1 MQFMVTA
8 YDGSDA
14 DAPGRRLAARP
25 AHLERVGSAREA
37 GNIIAG
43 GAILD
48 EDGEMIGSTI
58 YVEFESREALDEWL
72 NQDPYVKGG
81 VWQDITVVPIRLAV
95 TN

>member
-25 AHLERVGSAREA
+25 AHLDRVKDAREA
-37 GNIIAG
+37 GNIIVG

-48 EDGEMIGSTI
+48 DDGQMIGSTI
-58 YVEFESREALDEWL
+58 YVEFESRQALDDWL
-72 NQDPYVKGG
+72 NQDPYVKGN
-81 VWQDITVVPIRLAV
+81 VWQDITVTPIRLA
-95 TN
+95 NLD